1 MITVK
6 LPRAYYYAGRVD
18 TDELSQVLR
27 QGLWRMTGVEPADVR
42 VSLHEGTAILTSGC
56 GVRMVTEI
64 LKIGGNGEKHD

>member
-42 VSLHEGTAILTSGC
+42 VSLHEGTAILASGC
-56 GVRMVTEI
+56 GIGMVTEI

>member
-6 LPRAYYYAGRVD
+6 LPRANYYAGRVD
-18 TDELSQVLR
+18 TSELEAVLR

-42 VSLHEGTAILTSGC
+42 VSLHDYAAILSSGC
-56 GVRMVTEI
+56 DFGMVTEI